1 MTSRADRPLPHKA
14 PHITTTWGCRTSG
27 LFFLF
32 PGLVVLL
39 KPEIPGAGR
48 LVAGIMCGAGAAIVA
63 WRSWPTP
70 VRRRWRIVPLAAAA
84 NLMWLS
90 VLSDGHA
97 FQTLEIVLWYAAGL
111 MWIGLTQAAATL
123 RVAPLLVLSFL
134 LTTPGPTSASTLFA
148 ALLTVAVMT
157 IIAFLVAT
165 DLVRSRHAY
174 RRLRHWGRYM
184 SVVARTGHV
193 TPLRR
198 PSEINHST
206 TNTVLELGFSGAG
219 VAHLMI
225 PREKWEWRS
234 WSGVDLDT
242 HVTRALP
249 TRLFEV
255 AGRKGVHRVE
265 HEDGK
270 VLLISLLLSDDVAY
284 ILVAYSSQDI
294 DDEQLQALELLAA
307 QTSRSLE
314 ILRMAFYDQLTR
326 LPNRLLFRNR
336 LAEHLARV
344 HRDGGYAFA
353 LLYLDMD
360 RFKAIN
366 DLYGHTVGDLF
377 LAELATRLRGCL
389 RGLDYISH
397 KGDPTSSRLGGD
409 EFAVLL
415 PNLSRPADAARVAE
429 RVQMVLSEPVQAEG
443 REVHTRPSIGVVLSD
458 QHYTDPSEMMRDA
471 DTAMYCAKTSNNKQ
485 WAVFDAE
492 MRVTAQRRLA
502 LEESLVHVLERQEM
516 SLVFQPIAIT
526 ETGHPVGFEALMRW
540 RHPTLGLVP
549 PTEFIP
555 IAESTGDIANL
566 TLWALERAVDALAT
580 WNRQRPQVFPLYVT
594 VVLSRKQIGD
604 GKLLDHLHAVLN
616 ASAVAPAQLVVE
628 ITESL
633 ALVDLEQTRLFLRS
647 LKSLG
652 LRLALDDFGT
662 GHSSLSCLHEL
673 PIDIVKLDHGFVEAA
688 EKETR
693 ALRSVQ
699 GVVRMAH
706 ALGLEVVAEGV
717 ERPAH
722 YDLMKRVGCNLVQ
735 GYLIARPLEP
745 VDVPDW
751 LARYPVGVDSRPPR
765 RVEVAS

>member
-1 MTSRADRPLPHKA
+1 M
-14 PHITTTWGCRTSG
+14 
-27 LFFLF
+27 
-32 PGLVVLL
+32 
-39 KPEIPGAGR
+39 
-48 LVAGIMCGAGAAIVA
+48 
-63 WRSWPTP
+63 
-70 VRRRWRIVPLAAAA
+70 
-84 NLMWLS
+84 
-90 VLSDGHA
+90 
-97 FQTLEIVLWYAAGL
+97 
-111 MWIGLTQAAATL
+111 
-123 RVAPLLVLSFL
+123 
-134 LTTPGPTSASTLFA
+134 
-148 ALLTVAVMT
+148 
-157 IIAFLVAT
+157 
-165 DLVRSRHAY
+165 
-174 RRLRHWGRYM
+174 
-184 SVVARTGHV
+184 
-193 TPLRR
+193 
-198 PSEINHST
+198 
-206 TNTVLELGFSGAG
+206 
-219 VAHLMI
+219 
-225 PREKWEWRS
+225 
-234 WSGVDLDT
+234 DLDT

-265 HEDGK
+265 HKDGE

-284 ILVAYSSQDI
+284 ILVASSSQDI
-294 DDEQLQALELLAA
+294 EDEQLQALELLAA

-344 HRDGGYAFA
+344 HRDSEYAFA

-415 PNLSRPADAARVAE
+415 PNLSRPADAAKVAE
-429 RVQMVLSEPVQAEG
+429 RVQMVLSEPVRVEG

-458 QHYTDPSEMMRDA
+458 QRYTDPSEMMRDA
-471 DTAMYCAKTSNNKQ
+471 DTAMYCAKTSNDKQ
-485 WAVFDAE
+485 WAVFDTE

-502 LEESLVHVLERQEM
+502 LEESLVHALERQEI

-540 RHPTLGLVP
+540 RHPTLGLIP

-555 IAESTGDIANL
+555 SAESTGDIANL
-566 TLWALERAVDALAT
+566 TLWALERAVEALAT

-594 VVLSRKQIGD
+594 VNLSRKQIGD
-604 GKLLDHLHAVLN
+604 GQLLDHLHAVLK
-616 ASAVAPAQLVVE
+616 ASAVAPAQLVIE

-722 YDLMKRVGCNLVQ
+722 YDLMKRVGCDLVQ

-745 VDVPDW
+745 VDVPNW
-751 LARYPVGVDSRPPR
+751 LARYPVGVESRPPH